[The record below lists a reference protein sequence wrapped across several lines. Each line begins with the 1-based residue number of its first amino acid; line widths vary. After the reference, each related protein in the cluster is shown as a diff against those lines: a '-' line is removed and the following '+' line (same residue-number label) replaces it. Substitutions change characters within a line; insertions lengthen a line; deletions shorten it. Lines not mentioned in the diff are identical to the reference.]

1 MAESR
6 LSRTPIDSSRAMIL
20 RIHAP
25 AFADLLLGKCRV
37 LGLPEEIE
45 TQRVAYDVEGDCILI
60 RAISPTW
67 RSLDPQEPAP
77 ELRLM
82 CERIDA

>member
-1 MAESR
+1 MPESC
-6 LSRTPIDSSRAMIL
+6 LFLTPIDPSRAMIL
-20 RIHAP
+20 RISAP
-25 AFADLLLGKCRV
+25 AFADVLLGKCRV
-37 LGLPEEIE
+37 LGLPEEME
-45 TQRVAYDVEGDCILI
+45 TQRVVYDIASDCILI

-67 RSLDPQEPAP
+67 SSLNPQDQAP